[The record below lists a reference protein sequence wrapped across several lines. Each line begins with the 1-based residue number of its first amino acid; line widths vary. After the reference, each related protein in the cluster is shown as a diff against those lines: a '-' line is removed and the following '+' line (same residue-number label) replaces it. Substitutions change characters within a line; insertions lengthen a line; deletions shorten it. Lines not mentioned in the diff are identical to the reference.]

1 MDERL
6 PTTRVGASPLYIGWA
21 NNTSLDGDKATIVI
35 SPQHL
40 QHHQTPHHRHTS
52 QRPADT
58 YAHIGNDL
66 ARIENPDIW
75 AEGHKGGIHLEV
87 DDHVNAEDATAILGI
102 LAQKAL
108 RGMDGFGLDIFAPF
122 LRCPKFNATRRIAN
136 ILADT
141 YDIVEEMLGVKIW
154 ILAIRNIGNW
164 LNADDTV
171 QGEIE

>member
-1 MDERL
+1 MIKQRL
-6 PTTRVGASPLYIGWA
+6 LYPLSIVSILRHRIIG
-21 NNTSLDGDKATIVI
+21 I
-35 SPQHL
+35 
-40 QHHQTPHHRHTS
+40 HRSGLLIHI
-52 QRPADT
+52 
-58 YAHIGNDL
+58 AHIGNDL

-75 AEGHKGGIHLEV
+75 AEGHEGGIHLEV
-87 DDHVNAEDATAILGI
+87 DDHVNAEDATAILRI

-164 LNADDTV
+164 LNADDTI

>member
-1 MDERL
+1 ML
-6 PTTRVGASPLYIGWA
+6 IH
-21 NNTSLDGDKATIVI
+21 I
-35 SPQHL
+35 
-40 QHHQTPHHRHTS
+40 
-52 QRPADT
+52 
-58 YAHIGNDL
+58 AHIGNDI

-87 DDHVNAEDATAILGI
+87 DDHVYAEDATTILRI

-122 LRCPKFNATRRIAN
+122 LRCPKLNATRRIAN